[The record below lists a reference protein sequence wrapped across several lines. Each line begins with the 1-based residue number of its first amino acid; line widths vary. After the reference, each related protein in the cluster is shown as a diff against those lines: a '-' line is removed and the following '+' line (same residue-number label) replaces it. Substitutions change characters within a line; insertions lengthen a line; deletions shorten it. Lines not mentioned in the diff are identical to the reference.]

1 MTVSGRTVTA
11 ALESETILCT
21 VSEAINSPAPS
32 NLRPGARFVLTAA
45 HPDGGGTG
53 LAKHKERTDAAARAI
68 QIRGLPRR
76 MSPGA
81 VITRAQPSQAVPGK
95 STPAEVTGDAQPTS
109 PSGGTTPA
117 ANAIG
122 ILQAAAVRF

>member
-1 MTVSGRTVTA
+1 MTVSGRTATA
-11 ALESETILCT
+11 ALESETILWT
-21 VSEAINSPAPS
+21 ISEATNSSAPS

-45 HPDGGGTG
+45 HAAGGGTG
-53 LAKHKERTDAAARAI
+53 FEKQKERTDAAARAI
-68 QIRGLPRR
+68 QIRGLPNR

-81 VITRAQPSQAVPGK
+81 MITVARPSQAVPGK

-109 PSGGTTPA
+109 PSGGRTPA

-122 ILQAAAVRF
+122 ILHAAAVRF